1 MYAFEYSVKYFL
13 QVKFRGPFL
22 TERYIFYPK

>member
-1 MYAFEYSVKYFL
+1 MYAFKYSLKYFL
-13 QVKFRGPFL
+13 QVKFKGSFL